1 MRDLLGNSN
10 GAADRQL
17 MATSVDMKLLE
28 EVLAEIRPV
37 LQGDGGD
44 LILRDIDEGAVATV
58 ELLGAC
64 GTCPLQIIT
73 LAAGIEVL
81 VQRRVPG
88 IAGVITQSATLPS
101 TEGVD

>member
-1 MRDLLGNSN
+1 MDLPDIDLI
-10 GAADRQL
+10 
-17 MATSVDMKLLE
+17 E
-28 EVLAEIRPV
+28 ETLAEIRPA

-44 LILRDIDEGAVATV
+44 LQLRGVDDDGVVTV

-64 GTCPLQIIT
+64 GDCPLQIVT

-88 IAGVITQSATLPS
+88 VSGVVAVSPTLPD
-101 TEGVD
+101 TVPEAAG